1 MGNKSSSHSGESR
14 GRSRSFNG
22 LVSKFHR
29 TSKSPPRDR
38 SSSLSE
44 SSRPQRKG
52 SGRHGQNGDVR
63 SAQTS
68 QSVRRG
74 SDVPRLTPEKTAP
87 VEIGIRSGEKVKQ
100 DLSSR
105 LSKSAPGGRHP
116 GPPAPV
122 KKEIVNYDVP
132 STQSTLV
139 KDNSAFIK
147 SSNLKNL
154 QKNQTSEKSELIE
167 NYSGSPRL
175 GVSQMRQVSR
185 ELFSDQL
192 EDLAKRRA
200 KANLNRDLSLSN
212 ASLGLLSNR
221 SKSMHSLSSCDYDYE
236 ERCNVG
242 ELLSFEHSYKVGEL
256 CRSITNQFSNDLEDG
271 EESPLMRHRTNS
283 ASAIEL
289 GRHERK
295 GVAMGATSVQMRRQL
310 SSPTKSQLSQ
320 SAAEN
325 PYSAPTPTSQ
335 PEGNSARRVLVS
347 RALKDISP
355 VKSSMPSLTRIS
367 SEPQVSNP
375 RSSLPCLGPSPVEPT
390 ERHHLPKRSSQ
401 PVLSQHSHER
411 ATSPRNTPERSLMP
425 RSSRSLS
432 PTSQYRASSPLSN
445 NKSASPYRA
454 SSPLTNNTT
463 MSEHRSSSPLT
474 NVSASQYRANSPLS
488 NNTSASNSPA
498 KRPLMNLNKEQLLAA
513 NMTKSMQKFLLANPG
528 VGTNST
534 DYEKLHNKIDK
545 KKKIIETDVG
555 RERSSSFS
563 VLYQKTQE
571 QQIVQ
576 RMIEEQKTEQK
587 LKQQSIVH
595 QHSHSYD
602 STPVSTGGDSGF
614 RSRSQSWSSLSQ
626 KSLTGSKGHALAAD
640 GQNQMRSLL
649 SYSVTSL
656 LDSPSQPQRY
666 FAFMPEGG
674 ANAETLS
681 VNKGRYRNFFY
692 TLEICVVRRPTSGL
706 RPVRNPRKINKALK
720 KYVWFGGG
728 LIHMVY
734 FDSNLFILNLQYDLF

>member
-22 LVSKFHR
+22 LASKFRRHSR
-29 TSKSPPRDR
+29 SPPRDR
-38 SSSLSE
+38 SSSFSE
-44 SSRPQRKG
+44 NSKPQRKG
-52 SGRHGQNGDVR
+52 SGRYGQNGDVK
-63 SAQTS
+63 SGQTS

-74 SDVPRLTPEKTAP
+74 GHDVPRISPEKTAP
-87 VEIGIRSGEKVKQ
+87 VDMKTGSNEKAKQ

-105 LSKSAPGGRHP
+105 LSQSAPGVRHH
-116 GPPAPV
+116 GPPTPV
-122 KKEIVNYDVP
+122 KREIVNSEVP
-132 STQSTLV
+132 STESTLV

-154 QKNQTSEKSELIE
+154 KKNQISEKSELIE
-167 NYSGSPRL
+167 NYAGSPRL

-185 ELFSDQL
+185 DLFSDQL

-256 CRSITNQFSNDLEDG
+256 CRSITNQFSNDDEDG
-271 EESPLMRHRTNS
+271 DDSPLMRHRTNS

-295 GVAMGATSVQMRRQL
+295 GVAMGATSVQMRRQFP
-310 SSPTKSQLSQ
+310 SPTKSQSQ
-320 SAAEN
+320 SAAED

-375 RSSLPCLGPSPVEPT
+375 RSSLPSLGQSPVEPS
-390 ERHHLPKRSSQ
+390 EPQRLPKRSSQ
-401 PVLSQHSHER
+401 PVLSQYVHER
-411 ATSPRNTPERSLMP
+411 AASPRNFQERAASPRNTPERSLVP
-425 RSSRSLS
+425 RSTRSLS
-432 PTSQYRASSPLSN
+432 PTSQYRASSPLTNDTSTQS
-445 NKSASPYRA
+445 KRA
-454 SSPLTNNTT
+454 SSPLTNYAST
-463 MSEHRSSSPLT
+463 SQIRSSSPLT
-474 NVSASQYRANSPLS
+474 NNVSSASPYRANSPLS

-498 KRPLMNLNKEQLLAA
+498 KRPIMNLNKEQLLAA

-545 KKKIIETDVG
+545 KKKIIETDVI

-563 VLYQKTQE
+563 VLSQKTQE

-576 RMIEEQKTEQK
+576 RMIEEQQTAQK

-626 KSLTGSKGHALAAD
+626 KSLTGSKGQGQGHAVVAD

-656 LDSPSQPQRY
+656 LDSPTDPQRY
-666 FAFMPEGG
+666 LTLMPEEGVNSE
-674 ANAETLS
+674 ALM
-681 VNKGRYRNFFY
+681 VNKG
-692 TLEICVVRRPTSGL
+692 T
-706 RPVRNPRKINKALK
+706 
-720 KYVWFGGG
+720 
-728 LIHMVY
+728 
-734 FDSNLFILNLQYDLF
+734 